1 MFLFSF
7 FQKAPKKPEPEEEDS
22 DEEDEEASGG
32 DSVVPW
38 CGVV

>member
-1 MFLFSF
+1 VFSF